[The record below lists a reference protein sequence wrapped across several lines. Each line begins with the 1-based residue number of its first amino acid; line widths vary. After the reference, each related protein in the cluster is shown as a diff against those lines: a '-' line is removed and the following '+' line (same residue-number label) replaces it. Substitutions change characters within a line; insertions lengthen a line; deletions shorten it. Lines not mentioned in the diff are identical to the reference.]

1 MALKLFLDG
10 LKELDISLDAT
21 QQQQFETYINELKL
35 FNPTYRLIASNDDD
49 FIAHH
54 LLDCASASKLLDDK
68 GDTICDIGSGGG
80 LPGIVLAILL
90 KQRNFVLVERSSKRC
105 GFLRNVVTLC
115 NLSAKVEIVE
125 KDLKEIKDKFSLVT
139 FRAVSPLQDIVEDL
153 EKILKDGGVIFAYK
167 GKKEELDKEL
177 ASLTSIKQTKVVPI
191 KVPFSDVE
199 RNIVIIGG
207 IENEFY

>member
-1 MALKLFLDG
+1 MALKLFLKG
-10 LKELDISLDAT
+10 LKELDISLDDA

-54 LLDCASASKLLDDK
+54 LLDCAAPFKLLEEK
-68 GDTICDIGSGGG
+68 GESICDVGSGGG

-90 KQRNFVLVERSSKRC
+90 KERNFVLVERSAKRC
-105 GFLRNVVTLC
+105 GFLRNVVSLC
-115 NLSAKVEIVE
+115 NLSDRVEVVE
-125 KDLKEIKDKFSLVT
+125 KDLKEIKQKFSIVT
-139 FRAVSPLQDIVEDL
+139 FRAVSPLQDIVKDL
-153 EKILKDGGVIFAYK
+153 KSIVKEGGIIFAYK

-177 ASLTSIKQTKVVPI
+177 ASLNCIKQTKVVSI
-191 KVPFSDVE
+191 KVPFSDAE

-207 IENEFY
+207 NDNEFS